1 MKQITLANLPLLH
14 ISPVQHSANGPLA
27 NSVHSSVVAHPL
39 WYVSVPLLSS
49 FEVYVALT
57 QRFFGNV
64 QFTVVWVSAQSAN
77 DMLLEH

>member
-1 MKQITLANLPLLH
+1 MKQIALANLPLLH
-14 ISPVQHSANGPLA
+14 RSPVQHSANDPLA

-39 WYVSVPLLSS
+39 WYVSVPLSS
-49 FEVYVALT
+49 FEAYVALT

-64 QFTVVWVSAQSAN
+64 QFTLVWFLVQSAN

>member
-1 MKQITLANLPLLH
+1 MSCL
-14 ISPVQHSANGPLA
+14 QHSTNDFLA
-27 NSVHSSVVAHPL
+27 VSEHWSVVAHPL
-39 WYVSVPLLSS
+39 WYVTVPLSS

-64 QFTVVWVSAQSAN
+64 QFTLVWFLAKSAN